1 MKKFSPLL
9 LRWGELTLGLFLLVL
24 GFSLFREN
32 QYPGSLSHLLTLL
45 GLFVLLLAMKCAE
58 TSPDHFLHVLV
69 MNHVTNSPKKSLL
82 YAGLFFGIT
91 ALLLAISVYVRVDR
105 RLVFTRQDYFL
116 SLWASVHL
124 LLAHSFLEK
133 RKQLD

>member
-1 MKKFSPLL
+1 MKKLSPLL
-9 LRWGELTLGLFLLVL
+9 LRWGELTLSLFLLVL

-45 GLFVLLLAMKCAE
+45 GLFILLLGLKCDE

-133 RKQLD
+133 RKLVD